1 MPVAH
6 IVSAPIQGTVVSI
19 DVRPGDVVRPG
30 QQVAVLESM
39 KMEHV
44 VTAERS
50 GVVEEV
56 IVAIGTAVGQG
67 EALLTLAPAA
77 GAMATVGAD
86 DDAAVA
92 DAVARER
99 ISPQCSTA
107 TSALGTIIAPTRS
120 RGVTAR
126 VAGPHGRTSPTC
138 STKDRSWST
147 GRSSSPRN
155 AGVARSRS

>member
-19 DVRPGDVVRPG
+19 DVRPGDVVRRG

-56 IVAIGTAVGQG
+56 VVAIGTAVGQG
-67 EALLTLAPAA
+67 EPLLTLAPAA

-86 DDAAVA
+86 DDAAEA
-92 DAVARER
+92 DARRCA
-99 ISPQCSTA
+99 S
-107 TSALGTIIAPTRS
+107 RS
-120 RGVTAR
+120 R
-126 VAGPHGRTSPTC
+126 
-138 STKDRSWST
+138 RSV
-147 GRSSSPRN
+147 RPPR
-155 AGVARSRS
+155 AHS